1 MKDNFDI
8 NARSLRKRDDETSET
23 YIRQENHRSNGNSRN
38 GFPANGHSS
47 SPSGI
52 DFWVI
57 LDLLLARWHWL
68 VLGALCCGGLFFA
81 MGWRVVKPKFTATAQ
96 LQRFEPPG
104 VSENL
109 KTPPLSAETFASL
122 IRAPDLMSAVG

>member
-8 NARSLRKRDDETSET
+8 NGGSLRKRDDETSQT
-23 YIRQENHRSNGNSRN
+23 YIRQENHHSNGNSHK
-38 GFPANGHSS
+38 GFPANGHS

-57 LDLLLARWHWL
+57 LDLLLGRWYWL
-68 VLGALCCGGLFFA
+68 ILGGLCCGAVFYGL
-81 MGWRVVKPKFTATAQ
+81 GWRVVKPKFTAAAQ

-104 VSENL
+104 MSDNL
-109 KTPPLSAETFASL
+109 KTPPLSGETFASL
-122 IRAPDLMSAVG
+122 